1 MKTLVQYAGLG
12 QTPESHAPLHLA
24 IGMFDGLHLGHHAV
38 IDTALRSA
46 RESGGKAAVLTFWPH
61 PSALFRGVDSTPL
74 IMAPETKAHLLERWG
89 IDALITQKFTP
100 EFAAITAEDF
110 LPMLKHHLPNLTAI
124 YVGENWRFG
133 QDRRGDVAMLVREA
147 KKCGLSVLSIPRVNF
162 DGEAIS
168 STRIR
173 RLLCDGEIAQVN
185 ALLGYAYFS
194 EGNVDP
200 GKGLGRKIG
209 FPTLNLNWTPDLQP
223 RLGVYAVRVGLQG
236 SAERYP
242 AVANFGLRPT
252 VENAIAPRLEVH
264 VLGECSLGTGDALI
278 VEWKSFLRA
287 EMKFAD
293 VDALRTQIAQDREQA
308 KAWFGIA

>member
-1 MKTLVQYAGLG
+1 MKTLVQYEGLE
-12 QTPESHAPLHLA
+12 QTSETVAPVHLA

-38 IDTALRSA
+38 IDTALKSA

-61 PSALFRGVDSTPL
+61 PSALFRSEDPTPL
-74 IMAPETKAHLLERWG
+74 IMAPEAKAHLLASWG
-89 IDALITQKFTP
+89 IDVLITQEFSP

-110 LPMLKHHLPNLTAI
+110 LPMLKRHLPNLTAV

-133 QDRRGDVAMLVREA
+133 RGRRGDVALLVNEA

-173 RLLCDGEIAQVN
+173 RLLREGAIERVN

-194 EGNVDP
+194 EGCVEV

-209 FPTLNLNWTPDLQP
+209 FPTLNLDWTPDLQP
-223 RLGVYAVRVGLQG
+223 KLGVYAMRVGLQG
-236 SAERYP
+236 STERFP

-252 VENAIAPRLEVH
+252 VEEAVVPRLEVH
-264 VLGECSLGTGDALI
+264 VLGECSLGAGDRIVVVDCIVTTRLAMTG
-278 VEWKSFLRA
+278 E
-287 EMKFAD
+287 E
-293 VDALRTQIAQDREQA
+293 
-308 KAWFGIA
+308 

>member
-1 MKTLVQYAGLG
+1 VKTLVQHAGLE
-12 QTPESHAPLHLA
+12 QTPESAVPLHLA

-38 IDTALRSA
+38 IDTALQSA

-61 PSALFRGVDSTPL
+61 PSALFQSKNPTPL
-74 IMAPETKAHLLERWG
+74 IMASETKAHILASWG
-89 IDALITQKFTP
+89 IDALITQEFNP

-110 LPMLKHHLPNLTAI
+110 LPTLKRHLPNLTAV

-133 QDRRGDVAMLVREA
+133 HGRRGDVAMLVREA

-173 RLLCDGEIAQVN
+173 RLLREGAIEQVN

-194 EGNVDP
+194 EGSVEP
-200 GKGLGRKIG
+200 GKGLGSKIG

-223 RLGVYAVRVGLQG
+223 RLGVYAVRVGRQG

-252 VENAIAPRLEVH
+252 VEDATAPRLEVH
-264 VLGECSLGTGDALI
+264 VLGECSLGGGDELT

-287 EMKFAD
+287 EIKFAD
-293 VDALRTQIAQDREQA
+293 VDALRSQIAQDREQA
-308 KAWFGIA
+308 KSWFGIA